1 MKNEMAGLHC
11 FVTNQG
17 VYDMKQAMLFAIA
30 LFATVSANAAT
41 LTINPTGSTNA
52 TQTTS
57 VDTGSTVLGSGT
69 VTNGDE
75 PWSSTYDVTTT
86 EDTSTIIEW
95 SFNPV
100 AALTEATISFD
111 NGVDPVQLF
120 DISGDFRFT
129 GLIYAGTV
137 ASVNLLNGNRN
148 VFKYDVSLQSVSEV
162 PVPAAFFLLA
172 PALLGFLGLRRK
184 NVL

>member
-1 MKNEMAGLHC
+1 
-11 FVTNQG
+11 
-17 VYDMKQAMLFAIA
+17 MKQVMLFAIA

-41 LTINPTGSTNA
+41 LTINPTGSANA

-111 NGVDPVQLF
+111 NGVDAVQLF
-120 DISGDFRFT
+120 NISGDSRFT

-162 PVPAAFFLLA
+162 PVPVAFFLLA
-172 PALLGFLGLRRK
+172 PALLGFLGLCRK

>member
-1 MKNEMAGLHC
+1 
-11 FVTNQG
+11 
-17 VYDMKQAMLFAIA
+17 MKQAMLFAIA
-30 LFATVSANAAT
+30 LFATVSAHAAT
-41 LTINPTGSTNA
+41 LTINPTGSSNA

-69 VTNGDE
+69 VTNGNE

-86 EDTSTIIEW
+86 EDTSSIIEW

>member
-1 MKNEMAGLHC
+1 
-11 FVTNQG
+11 
-17 VYDMKQAMLFAIA
+17 MKQAMLFAIA
-30 LFATVSANAAT
+30 LFTTVSAHAAT

-69 VTNGDE
+69 VTGDDGEE

-137 ASVNLLNGNRN
+137 ASVNLFNGNRN
-148 VFKYDVSLQSVSEV
+148 TFKYDVSLQSVSEV